1 MLSGKEAGGPA
12 GSRGCWLTAAGSGIG
27 NPDKVGTGAAGNWFN
42 ISGLTAGIPLCKGRK
57 RKDNHMGHVS
67 KKAYCTHSHFEL
79 LLLKLRK
86 SKVPFQLQFHL
97 LKQTKKSDQDPILKE

>member
-1 MLSGKEAGGPA
+1 MLRGMETGGPV

-57 RKDNHMGHVS
+57 REDNHMGHMS
-67 KKAYCTHSHFEL
+67 KKAYWAHTHLEL
-79 LLLKLRK
+79 VLLKLRK
-86 SKVPFQLQFHL
+86 NKVSFQLQLNL